1 MKYVANNGRYGVAF
15 EVTFNNRPMK
25 IEFDRKRVFLD
36 TGNIATSGITTVED
50 ELYNVL
56 LTNKRFKKM
65 IDEGELKLVDEKA
78 LKGTSE
84 ELDVLKAENEALKV
98 QLKEAEKKNSKPKED
113 KETNKELKA
122 KDAEIKSL
130 KAQLEALTKDKKVLM
145 IQKDSKNGSNYKW
158 KTTKNKQRMV

>member
-1 MKYVANNGRYGVAF
+1 MKYVANYGRYGVAF

-25 IEFDRKRVFLD
+25 VEFDRKRVFLD

-84 ELDVLKAENEALKV
+84 ELDVLKSENEALKA
-98 QLKEAEKKNSKPKED
+98 QLKEVEKKNNKPKED

-122 KDAEIKSL
+122 KEAEIKSL
-130 KAQLEALTKDKKVLM
+130 KAQLEALTKDKKVETNV
-145 IQKDSKNGSNYKW
+145 DGF
-158 KTTKNKQRMV
+158 

>member
-1 MKYVANNGRYGVAF
+1 MKYIANNGRYGVAF

-25 IEFDRKRVFLD
+25 IEFDRKREFLD

-50 ELYNVL
+50 NLYEVL

-84 ELDVLKAENEALKV
+84 ELDVLKAENEALKS
-98 QLKEAEKKNSKPKED
+98 QLKEVEKKNNKPKED
-113 KETNKELKA
+113 KETNKELKE

-130 KAQLEALTKDKKVLM
+130 KAQLEALTKDKKVETNV
-145 IQKDSKNGSNYKW
+145 DGF
-158 KTTKNKQRMV
+158 

>member
-84 ELDVLKAENEALKV
+84 ELDALKSENEVLKA
-98 QLKEAEKKNSKPKED
+98 QLKEVEKKNNKPKED

-130 KAQLEALTKDKKVLM
+130 KAQLEALTKDKKVETNV
-145 IQKDSKNGSNYKW
+145 DGF
-158 KTTKNKQRMV
+158 

>member
-1 MKYVANNGRYGVAF
+1 MKYVANYGRYGVAF

-25 IEFDRKRVFLD
+25 VEFDRKRVFLD

-84 ELDVLKAENEALKV
+84 ELDVLKAENEALKS

-113 KETNKELKA
+113 KEINKELKA

-130 KAQLEALTKDKKVLM
+130 KAQLEALTKDKKVETNV
-145 IQKDSKNGSNYKW
+145 DGF
-158 KTTKNKQRMV
+158 

>member
-84 ELDVLKAENEALKV
+84 ELDVLKSENEALKA
-98 QLKEAEKKNSKPKED
+98 QLKEVEKKNNKPKED

-130 KAQLEALTKDKKVLM
+130 KAQLEALTKDKKVETNV
-145 IQKDSKNGSNYKW
+145 DGF
-158 KTTKNKQRMV
+158 

>member
-36 TGNIATSGITTVED
+36 TGNIAASGITTVED
-50 ELYNVL
+50 ELYNIL

-130 KAQLEALTKDKKVLM
+130 KAQLEALAKDKKVETNV
-145 IQKDSKNGSNYKW
+145 DGF
-158 KTTKNKQRMV
+158 

>member
-15 EVTFNNRPMK
+15 EITFNNRPMK

-84 ELDVLKAENEALKV
+84 ELDVLKAENEALKS
-98 QLKEAEKKNSKPKED
+98 QLKEAEKKNNKPKED

-130 KAQLEALTKDKKVLM
+130 KAQLEALTKDKKVETNV
-145 IQKDSKNGSNYKW
+145 DGF
-158 KTTKNKQRMV
+158 

>member
-50 ELYNVL
+50 DLYNVL

-98 QLKEAEKKNSKPKED
+98 QLKEAEKKNNKLKEDKEDKED

-130 KAQLEALTKDKKVLM
+130 KAQLEALTKDKKVETNV
-145 IQKDSKNGSNYKW
+145 DGF
-158 KTTKNKQRMV
+158 

>member
-84 ELDVLKAENEALKV
+84 ELDVLKAENEALKA
-98 QLKEAEKKNSKPKED
+98 QLKEVEKKNNKSKED
-113 KETNKELKA
+113 KELKA

-130 KAQLEALTKDKKVLM
+130 KAQLEALTKDKKVETNV
-145 IQKDSKNGSNYKW
+145 DGF
-158 KTTKNKQRMV
+158 

>member
-50 ELYNVL
+50 KLYNVL

-84 ELDVLKAENEALKV
+84 ELDVLKAENEALKS
-98 QLKEAEKKNSKPKED
+98 QLKEVEKKNNKSKED
-113 KETNKELKA
+113 KELKA

-130 KAQLEALTKDKKVLM
+130 KAQLEALTKDKKVETNV
-145 IQKDSKNGSNYKW
+145 DGF
-158 KTTKNKQRMV
+158 

>member
-84 ELDVLKAENEALKV
+84 ELDVLKAENEALKS
-98 QLKEAEKKNSKPKED
+98 QLKEVEKKNNKSKED
-113 KETNKELKA
+113 KELKA

-130 KAQLEALTKDKKVLM
+130 KAQLEALTKDTKVETNV
-145 IQKDSKNGSNYKW
+145 DGF
-158 KTTKNKQRMV
+158 

>member
-130 KAQLEALTKDKKVLM
+130 KAQLEALTKGKKVETNV
-145 IQKDSKNGSNYKW
+145 DGF
-158 KTTKNKQRMV
+158 

>member
-15 EVTFNNRPMK
+15 EVMFNNRPMK

-84 ELDVLKAENEALKV
+84 ELDVLKAENEALKS
-98 QLKEAEKKNSKPKED
+98 QLKEVEKKNNKSKED
-113 KETNKELKA
+113 KELKA

-130 KAQLEALTKDKKVLM
+130 KAQLEALTKDKKVETNV
-145 IQKDSKNGSNYKW
+145 DGF
-158 KTTKNKQRMV
+158 

>member
-1 MKYVANNGRYGVAF
+1 MFYCQQL
-15 EVTFNNRPMK
+15 
-25 IEFDRKRVFLD
+25 FLS
-36 TGNIATSGITTVED
+36 T
-50 ELYNVL
+50 LYNVL

-84 ELDVLKAENEALKV
+84 ELDVLKSENEALKA
-98 QLKEAEKKNSKPKED
+98 QLKEVEKKNNKPKED

-130 KAQLEALTKDKKVLM
+130 KAQLEALTKDKKVETNV
-145 IQKDSKNGSNYKW
+145 DGF
-158 KTTKNKQRMV
+158 

>member
-65 IDEGELKLVDEKA
+65 VDEGELKLIDEKA

-84 ELDVLKAENEALKV
+84 ELDVLKAENEALKS
-98 QLKEAEKKNSKPKED
+98 QLKEVEKKNNKSKED
-113 KETNKELKA
+113 KELKA

-130 KAQLEALTKDKKVLM
+130 KAQLEALTKDKKVETNV
-145 IQKDSKNGSNYKW
+145 DGF
-158 KTTKNKQRMV
+158 

>member
-50 ELYNVL
+50 NLYEVL

-84 ELDVLKAENEALKV
+84 ELDVLKAENEALKS
-98 QLKEAEKKNSKPKED
+98 QLKEVEKKNNKSKEG

-130 KAQLEALTKDKKVLM
+130 KAQLEALTKNKKVETNV
-145 IQKDSKNGSNYKW
+145 DGF
-158 KTTKNKQRMV
+158 

>member
-50 ELYNVL
+50 ELYKVL

-84 ELDVLKAENEALKV
+84 ELDVLKSENEALKA
-98 QLKEAEKKNSKPKED
+98 QLKEVEKKNNKPKED

-130 KAQLEALTKDKKVLM
+130 KAQLEALTKDKKVETNV
-145 IQKDSKNGSNYKW
+145 DGF
-158 KTTKNKQRMV
+158 